1 MFEKKNLKELEEA
14 HINGKI
20 IQIKI
25 NCLNMFS
32 EYEKWID
39 LINTDGIF
47 DGTSELCDEEFRI
60 KPEEE

>member
-1 MFEKKNLKELEEA
+1 MNKDEMKVLEEA
-14 HINGKI
+14 HKNGKI
-20 IQIKI
+20 IQIKLD
-25 NCLNMFS
+25 CLDMFT

-47 DGTSELCDEEFRI
+47 DGTSELCNEEFRI